1 MTEVAPAPPPLPEL
15 WVRGHGL
22 CNLTD
27 RFPGFDPLI
36 RRLANL
42 PRFGG
47 DTPEWSVLHHSF
59 LVGYFAG
66 LPGFFHDFAEAWGF
80 GDISTPCKAG
90 VTRDLETRCL
100 FALLEYLRYKGD
112 LLRAWE
118 PTEVKAAD
126 GDAMELELQ
135 AFFRNDRYC
144 DVIISLMRRGPET
157 LQGDARIICRADSYI
172 VANEYLRRVVGGGG
186 AAK

>member
-1 MTEVAPAPPPLPEL
+1 MTDAAPPLPSL

-59 LVGYFAG
+59 LVGYFQG
-66 LPGFFHDFAEAWGF
+66 LPGFFHDFGEAWGF
-80 GDISTPCKAG
+80 GDISTPCKNEATQQ
-90 VTRDLETRCL
+90 VETRCL
-100 FALLEYLRYKGD
+100 FTMLEHLDYCGD
-112 LLRAWE
+112 LLREWE
-118 PTEVKAAD
+118 PAMVKE
-126 GDAMELELQ
+126 GDRAAMELELQ
-135 AFFRNDRYC
+135 AFFRIGRYC

-157 LQGDARIICRADSYI
+157 LQGDARSICRADSYI
-172 VANEYLRRVVGGGG
+172 AANEYLRRVVGAGG
-186 AAK
+186 ATS